1 MDCSRFRNRHLGF
14 MDNALPDGEMSGMR
28 RHLADCPECASRD
41 TSIRRALLIFRNLPA
56 IQPSTDFAARL
67 NAKIRQLHKTE
78 HLANLYR
85 GPSLGSFAAAA
96 TVLVAIG
103 FFAVSAFDWDEPSR
117 SLALE
122 PVLATAPAPASPLV
136 TYTYVASASAGTPV
150 WSAAMFAEQVPLHFL
165 NADGRD

>member
-1 MDCSRFRNRHLGF
+1 MDCSHFRDRHLGF
-14 MDNALPDGEMSGMR
+14 MDNALSETEMSGMR
-28 RHLADCPECASRD
+28 QHLSDCPDCANRD

-56 IQPSTDFAARL
+56 VQPSANFAARL
-67 NAKIRQLHKTE
+67 NARIRHLHDAE
-78 HLANLYR
+78 HIASLHR

-96 TVLVAIG
+96 AALVAVG

-122 PVLATAPAPASPLV
+122 PVLAAAPMATPPLV
-136 TYTYVASASAGTPV
+136 TSTYVASASAGTPV

-165 NADGRD
+165 NADVR